1 MLQIFCPKDYTQ
13 EREYIYSVIFKEF
26 LGQEYSIIYQDRKG
40 YIYVV
45 AKDDCYNQL
54 CINDTFFSITEDL
67 YLSNGS
73 LPIQP
78 LAVFNASGTPF
89 ESVLTNPLLPVIYGK
104 PIRKDEYI
112 HFDNTRVDLG
122 IDIFGSAF
130 FMLTRYEEVVK
141 PKRDEHGR
149 FMATSSLA
157 YQEGFLTRP
166 IINEYLEIL
175 WWAIQKLWPG
185 LKRKR
190 KKFRVLP
197 THDIDRIIAK
207 ANLSWYQHVRELLGD
222 LLKRRDGSL
231 FLNNLRLLWKIRPG
245 DYEAEWDYTFRHI
258 MDISEA
264 IGGRSTFF
272 FMTAQGLSEYDGNY
286 DTEGELIGQLARE
299 IKRRGHRVGL
309 HPSYVSF
316 KNMQVI
322 EDNLR
327 RLKRMLAG
335 NDLTEYTLGA
345 RQHYLRWEAKET
357 WRHYENAGLKYDTT
371 LTYAD
376 YVGFRCGICYEYPVF
391 DVLQRR
397 RLDLWEWP
405 LIVMDCSFWGYMKIS
420 WDEMLKLGIDCK
432 RVCEKFNGNFI
443 LLWHNDMFLNNKRG
457 KLYEDLVVKA

>member
-1 MLQIFCPKDYTQ
+1 MISIYCCDNYRS
-13 EREYIYSVIFKEF
+13 ERNYIIDVLLHDFWGLEYKILYEPRLDVCIERDGKKIIIDDSFFQQSEDIYLKKE
-26 LGQEYSIIYQDRKG
+26 
-40 YIYVV
+40 
-45 AKDDCYNQL
+45 
-54 CINDTFFSITEDL
+54 
-67 YLSNGS
+67 S
-73 LPIQP
+73 LPVQP
-78 LAVFNASGTPF
+78 LKKWYVRDEALAGMLIENS
-89 ESVLTNPLLPVIYGK
+89 LPVIYGRETSNGEFL
-104 PIRKDEYI
+104 ITGQDDI
-112 HFDNTRVDLG
+112 HIG
-122 IDIFGSAF
+122 IDVFGSAF

-141 PKRDEHGR
+141 PERDGHGR
-149 FMATSSLA
+149 FMAMSSLA

-175 WWAIQKLWPG
+175 WWAIQKLWPD

-207 ANLSWYQHVRELLGD
+207 ANLSWYQRVRELLGD

-272 FMTAQGLSEYDGNY
+272 FMTAQRLSEYDGNY
-286 DTEGELIGQLARE
+286 DTEGELVGQLARE

-322 EDNLR
+322 EDNLW

-335 NDLTEYTLGA
+335 NDLTEYMFGA

-357 WRHYENAGLKYDTT
+357 WRHYEDAGLKYDTT

-376 YVGFRCGICYEYPVF
+376 YIGFRCGICYEYPVF
-391 DVLQRR
+391 DVVQRR

-405 LIVMDCSFWGYMKIS
+405 LIIMDCSFWAYMKIS
-420 WDEMLKLGIDCK
+420 WDEMLKQGIDC
-432 RVCEKFNGNFI
+432 RRACEKFNGNFI
-443 LLWHNDMFLNNKRG
+443 LLWHNNMFLNNRSR